1 MPRPRKTTTPA
12 DAKAAALAAALDA
25 ARKRLLLETLET
37 RGNDR
42 LDFHD
47 LSVGLI
53 REALAAMFDAGYA
66 AAPTNP
72 KPAQPTDADE
82 VLATLQITEIA
93 GRRGGGTWAQG
104 TIAGHTFEALVFPG
118 HAAEPSYELGDSR
131 ISKLCV
137 RDAAQKTVVAFDR
150 GWDTQPATRIAKVIT
165 DLLAAGV
172 AETVFGR

>member
-1 MPRPRKTTTPA
+1 MPRKTKPTRPA

-37 RGNDR
+37 RGSDR

-66 AAPTNP
+66 AAAPAA
-72 KPAQPTDADE
+72 KPQPTDADE

-165 DLLAAGV
+165 DLLAAGI